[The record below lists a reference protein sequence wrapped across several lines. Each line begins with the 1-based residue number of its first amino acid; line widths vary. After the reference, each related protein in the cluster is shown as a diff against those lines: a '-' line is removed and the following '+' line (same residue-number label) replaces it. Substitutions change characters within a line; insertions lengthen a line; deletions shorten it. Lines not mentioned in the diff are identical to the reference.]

1 MIKIEYSRNLE
12 KAKIANVGMGIDGK
26 KILRLYEHQNEDNY
40 KVGHTTQGKETLDKL
55 MKGRKC
61 LAELT
66 FYHNES
72 IDSLI
77 KVLED
82 LKNSNFIN
90 EKEDPDT
97 YKECKE
103 ILEEKSNL
111 VTFAENELNI
121 LIDKC
126 EDEEAKGMQKL
137 ISNDILQ
144 IVEVFSQQ
152 GHSGFSANYAINLI
166 NKLLR
171 YEPISP
177 LTGAD
182 DEWNKLD
189 YADNIKYQNKR
200 CPRVFKDAE
209 GKAYDIEGK
218 IFSEDGECWYTSK
231 ESKVF
236 IEFPYIPK
244 TEEVIIKNKE

>member
-1 MIKIEYSRNLE
+1 MYRIK
-12 KAKIANVGMGIDGK
+12 K
-26 KILRLYEHQNEDNY
+26 
-40 KVGHTTQGKETLDKL
+40 
-55 MKGRKC
+55 
-61 LAELT
+61 
-66 FYHNES
+66 
-72 IDSLI
+72 
-77 KVLED
+77 LED
-82 LKNSNFIN
+82 LEKLKDFGYEKDKQGNYSKKVMKDTNKVWTYFETLEINKNDGIIRTRLYQDSADQVWYGYIEKKGRFIDDLDKAGLI
-90 EKEDPDT
+90 EEVK
-97 YKECKE
+97 
-103 ILEEKSNL
+103 EEKSNL

-121 LIDKC
+121 LIEKC
-126 EDEEAKGMQKL
+126 EDEETKGMQKL

-177 LTGAD
+177 LIGAD
-182 DEWNKLD
+182 DEWTKLD
-189 YADNIKYQNKR
+189 YDKDTKYQNKR
-200 CPRVFKDAE
+200 CSHVFKNAD

-244 TEEVIIKNKE
+244 TEEVIIKNK